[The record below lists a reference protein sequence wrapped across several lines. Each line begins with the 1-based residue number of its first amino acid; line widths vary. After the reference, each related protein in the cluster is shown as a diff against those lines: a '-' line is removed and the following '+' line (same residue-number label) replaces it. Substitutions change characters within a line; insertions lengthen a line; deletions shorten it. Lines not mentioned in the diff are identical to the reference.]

1 MEEGVVESVKDSP
14 PQRVARSATFV
25 HLHIDLFDVLPA
37 LSNGARLAVF
47 VCIGLF
53 AADSRGATVEDI
65 VDHTGLSEPTV
76 IKSLRFLEK
85 HGCVGRSARRGDP
98 AGRPYYRALKYWVY
112 RGPPQADVRSTIP
125 PSIAVSAIERSSEKN
140 FSSARKVFSAVAVDI
155 NTPPLGN
162 NHQQQQYCAETQK
175 IFAQAHIREPAL
187 SRLSERVAPEI
198 AREWCAWLEH
208 APDEF
213 TNPVGFMVSQLVA
226 NPHARP
232 PGQRMRGKRR
242 AWYGEDY
249 AELVNR

>member
-14 PQRVARSATFV
+14 PQRAARSATFV

-85 HGCVGRSARRGDP
+85 HGCVGRSAQG
-98 AGRPYYRALKYWVY
+98 AYRALKYWVY
-112 RGPPQADVRSTIP
+112 RGPPQADIRSTIP
-125 PSIAVSAIERSSEKN
+125 PSIAVSAIERSGQKN
-140 FSSARKVFSAVAVDI
+140 FSPARKVFSAVAVDI

-162 NHQQQQYCAETQK
+162 NHQQQQYCAETRK
-175 IFAQAHIREPAL
+175 FFARAHIREPAL

-226 NPHARP
+226 DPHARP
-232 PGQRMRGKRR
+232 PGQRTRSKRR
-242 AWYGEDY
+242 AWYEGYE
-249 AELVNR
+249 ELVER